1 MIILL
6 NDDILPANV
15 VYLRKRKKLSLTA
28 LARQSGISV
37 HYLRAI
43 ENRRLLPQF
52 RHQDYAKLCRIL
64 CVSQTQM
71 GSVFLEREGNKKE
84 MTLD

>member
-1 MIILL
+1 MMILL
-6 NDDILPANV
+6 NDGIFPANL
-15 VYLRKRKKLSLTA
+15 VYLRKKRKLTHIA

-43 ENRRLLPQF
+43 ENRHLLPQF
-52 RHQDYAKLCRIL
+52 HYRDYENLCRVL
-64 CVSQTQM
+64 CVSQTLM
-71 GSVFLEREGNKKE
+71 GSVLLEKESEKE